1 LSRKE
6 GIGALGACIE
16 TNVADERLSDTA
28 HEALV
33 GDQSG
38 LTEEYKACARRA
50 WDELV
55 NLGNLETFEKV
66 YAPTSSGTNP
76 KQTSAAPRKPSG
88 SSPCSVW
95 LSLICG

>member
-6 GIGALGACIE
+6 GDGALGTCIE

-33 GDQSG
+33 GGQSG
-38 LTEEYKACARRA
+38 LNEEYKACAHSA
-50 WDELV
+50 WEELI
-55 NLGNLETFEKV
+55 NPSNLETFEKE
-66 YAPTSSGTNP
+66 YAPTPSGTNP

>member
-1 LSRKE
+1 MSRKE
-6 GIGALGACIE
+6 GIGTLGACIE

-66 YAPTSSGTNP
+66 YAPDILWHEP
-76 KQTSAAPRKPSG
+76 EADIRG
-88 SSPCSVW
+88 SEETKRF
-95 LSLICG
+95 IAM